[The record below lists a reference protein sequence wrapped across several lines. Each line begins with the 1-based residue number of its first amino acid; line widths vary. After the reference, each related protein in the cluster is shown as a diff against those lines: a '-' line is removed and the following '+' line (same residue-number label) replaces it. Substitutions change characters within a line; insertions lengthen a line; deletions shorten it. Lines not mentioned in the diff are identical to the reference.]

1 MVSFGLNRFYYNLL
15 FTTTSLHLLYRNVR
29 SLFTCAFV
37 VLLRHFINFSA
48 CSILANARDSQ
59 RCMLACIFSDFFS
72 LLTKEFSF
80 LSDFLLFAKCDALL
94 QTCRSCVW
102 NIAFRV
108 LVLDFRILMC
118 TTLRICYFIGC
129 FFPCRYSIFLAH
141 LDYSF
146 AFFFWNYKQEPFSL
160 FLFSSFKM
168 QWGRKKK
175 KKLRW
180 RLHILNEC
188 VSCCSKMMFKFSLFF
203 FHLIFRSTVLFCLSS
218 FCYLFIHTV
227 PRRYSAPVWLFQLSL
242 SLSVECL
249 TLQNLW

>member
-146 AFFFWNYKQEPFSL
+146 AFFFGTISKSHFHCFCFHRSRCNGEK
-160 FLFSSFKM
+160 
-168 QWGRKKK
+168 R
-175 KKLRW
+175 R
-180 RLHILNEC
+180 RRR
-188 VSCCSKMMFKFSLFF
+188 SCAGAY
-203 FHLIFRSTVLFCLSS
+203 IF
-218 FCYLFIHTV
+218 
-227 PRRYSAPVWLFQLSL
+227 
-242 SLSVECL
+242 
-249 TLQNLW
+249 

>member
-59 RCMLACIFSDFFS
+59 RYMLVCIFSDFFS

-160 FLFSSFKM
+160 FLFSPFKM
-168 QWGRKKK
+168 QWGKKKKK

-188 VSCCSKMMFKFSLFF
+188 VSCCSKMMFKFPLFF
-203 FHLIFRSTVLFCLSS
+203 FTLSFVRLCCFAFPLFATFSYILCHDAVQRQHG
-218 FCYLFIHTV
+218 FFLF
-227 PRRYSAPVWLFQLSL
+227 LFLSL
-242 SLSVECL
+242 SNV
-249 TLQNLW
+249 